1 MTCSIAGL
9 IGRRSGIPEWTPGAA
24 FLEFFGSEALK
35 GSHRLERFGPNPIYV
50 RIVGD
55 LPGRV
60 DPEPARSLSESRPDV
75 DVRRV
80 DELGK
85 GCGIYLMT
93 RPQFHVAPALARAL
107 EQANR
112 VLQQRTEKKADVDV
126 IFERIDV
133 AKGRVADAS
142 RRTRHPEGAFGTSI
156 VSVTRR
162 VPPWR
167 TPDVVVGRAV
177 GLSSGRRLFRPRAW
191 RSERFVPSPVDDHP
205 GREVRG

>member
-24 FLEFFGSEALK
+24 FLEFFGSEASK

-60 DPEPARSLSESRPDV
+60 DPEPARSFSESRPDV

-80 DELGK
+80 DEIGK

-93 RPQFHVAPALARAL
+93 RPFTWRSRLPVPSSKRAGSFSNAP
-107 EQANR
+107 
-112 VLQQRTEKKADVDV
+112 KK
-126 IFERIDV
+126 
-133 AKGRVADAS
+133 KS
-142 RRTRHPEGAFGTSI
+142 RR
-156 VSVTRR
+156 
-162 VPPWR
+162 
-167 TPDVVVGRAV
+167 
-177 GLSSGRRLFRPRAW
+177 
-191 RSERFVPSPVDDHP
+191 
-205 GREVRG
+205 